1 MPFSVENCIGGFSYY
16 NDMMSFRFCLF
27 VLKNILVGVE
37 ARPRKEM
44 RSNTTAGGTA
54 WKLFPSTV
62 CVFVQ
67 AVHLPK
73 TSLPL
78 PRLKLNY
85 FSSRS
90 RSNVISSKFS
100 LISRQVISLP
110 SKDFPGGLVAK
121 PLLSQ
126 CRGPRSISDQG
137 TRFHMPQ
144 LKDSLCHNQ
153 DLVQP
158 NK

>member
-1 MPFSVENCIGGFSYY
+1 
-16 NDMMSFRFCLF
+16 MMSFRFCLF

-37 ARPRKEM
+37 DRPGKEM
-44 RSNTTAGGTA
+44 RSNTAAGGTV
-54 WKLFPSTV
+54 WKLFPLHSV
-62 CVFVQ
+62 GPGPCVFVQ

-90 RSNVISSKFS
+90 RSNIISSKFS
-100 LISRQVISLP
+100 LISQQVISLP

-121 PLLSQ
+121 TLLS
-126 CRGPRSISDQG
+126 
-137 TRFHMPQ
+137 
-144 LKDSLCHNQ
+144 
-153 DLVQP
+153 
-158 NK
+158 

>member
-1 MPFSVENCIGGFSYY
+1 MAPHSST
-16 NDMMSFRFCLF
+16 L
-27 VLKNILVGVE
+27 
-37 ARPRKEM
+37 
-44 RSNTTAGGTA
+44 A
-54 WKLFPSTV
+54 WKIPWTEEPGPGP

-90 RSNVISSKFS
+90 RSNIISSKFS
-100 LISRQVISLP
+100 LISQQVISLP

-121 PLLSQ
+121 TLLSQ
-126 CRGPRSISDQG
+126 CRGPHSISGQG
-137 TRFHMPQ
+137 TRLHMPQ
-144 LKDSLCHNQ
+144 LRFP
-153 DLVQP
+153 VPQP
-158 NK
+158 RPGATK

>member
-1 MPFSVENCIGGFSYY
+1 
-16 NDMMSFRFCLF
+16 MSFRFCLF

-37 ARPRKEM
+37 DRPGKEM
-44 RSNTTAGGTA
+44 RSNTAAGGTV
-54 WKLFPSTV
+54 WKLFPPHSV
-62 CVFVQ
+62 VPRPCVFVQ

-90 RSNVISSKFS
+90 RSNVVSSKFS
-100 LISRQVISLP
+100 LISQQVISLP

-121 PLLSQ
+121 TLLSQ
-126 CRGPRSISDQG
+126 CRGPHSNSGQG

-144 LKDSLCHNQ
+144 PKDSLCHNQ
-153 DLVQP
+153 DLMQP
-158 NK
+158 NKF